1 MIKLVVTD
9 IDGTLLE
16 EGTDKI
22 NTEIYDVVEEL
33 KKQGTIFAA
42 ASGRQYNSIRHVFS
56 PIANDMIFI
65 CENGTNIICRGYDMD
80 ATILNKQDARDLI
93 KYIRTLD
100 DCYMTVSSKEAIY
113 VENRDPAFLDLMING
128 YKNEIRIVDD
138 LLSEDRDILKISI
151 YKESG
156 VDSIAQQTIDD
167 WKDRFRVTVAGGPWL
182 DFMDYQADKGNA
194 IAKIQEILHI
204 SKEETMAFGDNHND
218 IGMLNHAGESYAV
231 ANARTAVKEAAKYVA
246 KANTEDGVLLVL
258 KELVEKQRKQ
268 KVKDAD

>member
-42 ASGRQYNSIRHVFS
+42 ASGRQYNSIKHVFS

-80 ATILNKQDARDLI
+80 TTPLNKEDARELTR
-93 KYIRTLD
+93 YIRGLKGCFITASTKD
-100 DCYMTVSSKEAIY
+100 GMY
-113 VENRDPAFLDLMING
+113 VESRDPEFLDLLING
-128 YKNEIRIVDD
+128 YKNDMRIVDD
-138 LLSEDRDILKISI
+138 LLKEDLDLIKMSI
-151 YKESG
+151 YKPDG
-156 VDSIAQQTIDD
+156 VNGIAEQVVAD
-167 WKDRFRVTVAGGPWL
+167 WEDKFHVTVAGIPWL
-182 DFMDYQADKGNA
+182 DFMDYKADKGNA
-194 IAKIQEILHI
+194 IAKIQKTLHI

-231 ANARTAVKEAAKYVA
+231 ANARTAVKEAAKYVT

-258 KELVEKQRKQ
+258 KKLVEEQ
-268 KVKDAD
+268 KKNQ